1 MSAAETLVSAAFSM
15 WRKRMS
21 YYREYVETE
30 QGIPAK
36 IYYGGSGMDQLRYPM
51 HWHSHLEFDLVLEGC
66 ICGKAGGREI
76 RAEAGEIFFANSGE
90 LHETDATVSPIMRS
104 VTVLLSDQLLME
116 YGADLER
123 YCFVI
128 EKGSSQEK
136 ELAERILRAARVY
149 QKKEEFFE
157 LELSILLRQI
167 CLLLLKECRMEKEN
181 TAICGTEYRNVKK
194 VKKAISYMEEH
205 YDTAISVSQMADV
218 MAMTPAYFSRFFK
231 NSTGE
236 TFHRHLTRI
245 RLNHARTMLEQTED
259 GMTEIAFACGFPNI
273 KSFIEA
279 FKKEF
284 GCTPAKYKKDKK

>member
-1 MSAAETLVSAAFSM
+1 
-15 WRKRMS
+15 MS
-21 YYREYVETE
+21 YYREFVETE
-30 QGIPAK
+30 RGIPAK

-66 ICGKAGGREI
+66 ICGKAGSREI
-76 RAEAGEIFFANSGE
+76 RADAGEIFFANSGE
-90 LHETDATVSPIMRS
+90 LHETDATASPVMRS
-104 VTVLLSDQLLME
+104 ITVLLSDQLLTE
-116 YGADLER
+116 CGADLER
-123 YCFVI
+123 ACFVF

-136 ELAERILRAARVY
+136 ELADIIRKTARVY
-149 QKKEEFFE
+149 QKKENYYE
-157 LELSILLRQI
+157 LELSILLRQM
-167 CLLLLKECRMEKEN
+167 CLILLKECRMEKED
-181 TAICGTEYRNVKK
+181 TAVRGMEYKNVKK
-194 VKKAISYMEEH
+194 VKKAITYMEEH
-205 YDTAISVSQMADV
+205 YDTPITVSHMGDV
-218 MAMTPAYFSRFFK
+218 MSMTPAYFSRFFK

-245 RLNHARTMLEQTED
+245 RLNHARTMLEQTEA

>member
-1 MSAAETLVSAAFSM
+1 MVSAAFSM
-15 WRKRMS
+15 WWRKRMS

-30 QGIPAK
+30 RGIPAK
-36 IYYGGSGMDQLRYPM
+36 IYYGGSGMDRLRYPM

-66 ICGKAGGREI
+66 ICGKAGSREI
-76 RAEAGEIFFANSGE
+76 RAEAGEIFFSNSGE
-90 LHETDATVSPIMRS
+90 LHETDATASPVMRS
-104 VTVLLSDQLLME
+104 ITVLLSDQLLTE

-123 YCFVI
+123 DCFVF

-136 ELAERILRAARVY
+136 ELADIIRKTARAY
-149 QKKEEFFE
+149 QKKEDYYE
-157 LELSILLRQI
+157 LEISVLLRQMCLILLR
-167 CLLLLKECRMEKEN
+167 ECRMEKED
-181 TAICGTEYRNVKK
+181 TAIRGVEYKNVKK
-194 VKKAISYMEEH
+194 VKKAITYMEEH
-205 YDTAISVSQMADV
+205 YDTPITVSQMGDV
-218 MAMTPAYFSRFFK
+218 MSMTPAYFSRFFK

-245 RLNHARTMLEQTED
+245 RLNQARTMLEQTEA
-259 GMTEIAFACGFPNI
+259 GMTEVAFACGFPNI